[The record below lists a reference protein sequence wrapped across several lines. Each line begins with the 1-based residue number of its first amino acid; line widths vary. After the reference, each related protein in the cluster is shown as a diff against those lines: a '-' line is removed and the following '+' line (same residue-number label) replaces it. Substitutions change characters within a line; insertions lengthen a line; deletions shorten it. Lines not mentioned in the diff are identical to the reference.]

1 MPSYLRK
8 CSAALTAAD
17 RGGPCS
23 DGPRTDQARR
33 ILPPDRLGVSVEI
46 GRPEARRAEIS
57 RDGLRPEMLRN
68 DDVQPICNWLEL
80 AGPVGVWSEISAP
93 AGASRTTGVSAPR
106 ARASQ

>member
-1 MPSYLRK
+1 
-8 CSAALTAAD
+8 
-17 RGGPCS
+17 
-23 DGPRTDQARR
+23 
-33 ILPPDRLGVSVEI
+33 
-46 GRPEARRAEIS
+46 
-57 RDGLRPEMLRN
+57 MLRN